1 MCQGALT
8 IDKDSVSRNLAYY
21 VIAHASKFVRPGS
34 VRIASTAPGDRSVSI
49 CEDEQRPN
57 VFRTNVT
64 EHAGV
69 AANVAFRTPDGR
81 IVLVAANDSWSR
93 RSIRIQYNG
102 RFAELELEPGAAGTF
117 VWDE

>member
-1 MCQGALT
+1 MPAWL
-8 IDKDSVSRNLAYY
+8 
-21 VIAHASKFVRPGS
+21 
-34 VRIASTAPGDRSVSI
+34 
-49 CEDEQRPN
+49 
-57 VFRTNVT
+57 
-64 EHAGV
+64 
-69 AANVAFRTPDGR
+69 AFRTPDGR